1 MTSCEDSLP
10 LLSFLGGS
18 SILLVASVGTSFL
31 TEPLLLKLFRA
42 LPEAHPSVIYPMAS
56 VNTFRL
62 KLPSAAFY
70 FGCLFWTPDLYIQL
84 PMWHFHLETSQASQ
98 MQCSY
103 RTYVYTCT
111 CTHTHTS
118 ILSPLFPIS
127 VNGTTVY
134 AAHQARNLGVLLDSH
149 LPLIPT
155 ANIHHPTVLCISW
168 FCPPLSPYT
177 AKPPAALIWTIA
189 LISWPASNFHPSP
202 PILSPFSSQSD
213 LWKCNSDPVLF
224 WFKPFSGFLLRINF
238 QIYDK
243 HVLFL

>member
-10 LLSFLGGS
+10 FLSFLGGS
-18 SILLVASVGTSFL
+18 SILLASSVGTSFL
-31 TEPLLLKLFRA
+31 TEPLLLKIFRA

-62 KLPSAAFY
+62 KLPSASFY
-70 FGCLFWTPDLYIQL
+70 FRCLFEHQIYTSNCLCDTSTWKP
-84 PMWHFHLETSQASQ
+84 PRHLK
-98 MQCSY
+98 CSVHIGLMFTHAHVHMY
-103 RTYVYTCT
+103 
-111 CTHTHTS
+111 THTHTS

-127 VNGTTVY
+127 VNGTTIY
-134 AAHQARNLGVLLDSH
+134 SAHQARNLGVLLDSH

-202 PILSPFSSQSD
+202 RNPFSLQQPKWP
-213 LWKCNSDPVLF
+213 LKMQF
-224 WFKPFSGFLLRINF
+224 WPSTFLI
-238 QIYDK
+238 
-243 HVLFL
+243 